1 MHFFKGSGMLR
12 STLASQVAE
21 RGEEVKGLERH
32 LVGLENEKE
41 ALLRARSG
49 FEAEKKRAVN
59 KIQQLRTKMTTISSQ
74 QIIFIDRL
82 ADQSLVK
89 EVITYGAYSHI
100 IPQPGQSVALR
111 DALVAGGGQHWRVW
125 CKEDIPERLHTK
137 HNRRMTQVFALA
149 DEGWSI
155 SPDNKVNEPNIFANA
170 SNQGK
175 FVGVLKYNLLF
186 LIIQWSFKVNYVYP
200 LSPIYPL

>member
-21 RGEEVKGLERH
+21 RGDEVKGLERH

-74 QIIFIDRL
+74 L
-82 ADQSLVK
+82 
-89 EVITYGAYSHI
+89 
-100 IPQPGQSVALR
+100 
-111 DALVAGGGQHWRVW
+111 
-125 CKEDIPERLHTK
+125 
-137 HNRRMTQVFALA
+137 TQVHF
-149 DEGWSI
+149 
-155 SPDNKVNEPNIFANA
+155 
-170 SNQGK
+170 
-175 FVGVLKYNLLF
+175 
-186 LIIQWSFKVNYVYP
+186 
-200 LSPIYPL
+200 